1 MNTKN
6 RYILVMI
13 GALLIL
19 TLPNICAV
27 PICWDRVICES
38 SGVVSNGS
46 IIYIDYTSPYLAKE
60 EYCTLDGLNAEV
72 SANRVIE
79 IVIHQG
85 QYQGGDSDIKRVL
98 VDNEFVHSGGNIAFK
113 LSKDTSPTTI
123 ICNDIFPS
131 AEPGRGYEVI
141 RSLKYWSA
149 SYDQQ
154 WFANSGGLPDYSY
167 TQFKYA
173 LDENSQNTIDF
184 VDTNISKSY
193 NNYPATMGGNW
204 LIFTLAI
211 FLFIIGLLLLIQTVI
226 GYMQRR

>member
-19 TLPNICAV
+19 TLPNIYAI
-27 PICWDRVICES
+27 PPCWTRVVCRS
-38 SGVVSNGS
+38 SGVVDSGS
-46 IIYIDYTSPYLAKE
+46 IISVDYADPSATKE
-60 EYCTLDGLNAEV
+60 EYCMLDELNAV
-72 SANRVIE
+72 GSANGIIE

-98 VDNEFVHSGGNIAFK
+98 VDNEFVHSGGDIAFK

-123 ICNDIFPS
+123 ICNDIFRS